1 MSKWRSVLK
10 SVVVLPVLSTLFTQS
25 NYASERFD
33 YQRVQLTQAGVDA
46 DVIQVKKLSDLQLF
60 LNDPSQQPL
69 LKFENIKK
77 QLHSCQRLEFAMNA
91 GMYHPDYAPVGLYIE
106 NGKQLTVL
114 NEQQGFGNFF
124 MQPNGVVAWND
135 QQVVIE
141 TTQDFKTS
149 RFKANYATQSGP
161 MLIIDGKINPK
172 FLADSDSLKIR
183 NGVGVKD
190 NTLYFVI
197 TRNRVNF
204 YQFAQF
210 FKDELN
216 IDNALYL
223 DGSISSLYLPKIYR
237 EDRRYSLGP
246 MIGLINSKVCRP

>member
-1 MSKWRSVLK
+1 MSRWRSVLK

-106 NGKQLTVL
+106 NGKQLTAL

-135 QQVVIE
+135 QQAVIE

-161 MLIIDGKINPK
+161 ILIIDGKINPK

-246 MIGLINSKVCRP
+246 MIGLLNSKVCRS

>member
-106 NGKQLTVL
+106 NRKQLTAL

-135 QQVVIE
+135 QQAVIE

-183 NGVGVKD
+183 NGVGIKD

-210 FKDELN
+210 FKEQLK

-246 MIGLINSKVCRP
+246 MIGLINSKVCRS